1 MNSRKTRLPE
11 IIDILTHQVISSQED
26 LSRQLAVRGHFI
38 TQATLSRDLKLLK
51 ANKISDDRGS
61 YRYIIGDSKLN
72 GRSRGRR
79 KDGSHDGGDPDTT
92 DGNHNSVLSISITG
106 NIVVIKT
113 RNGYASGLAYDIDT
127 LGSALVLGT
136 IPGTDT
142 VFVAMREGTPKIDI
156 YNLFSTFLPS
166 QIMIDARGFFNE

>member
-1 MNSRKTRLPE
+1 M
-11 IIDILTHQVISSQED
+11 
-26 LSRQLAVRGHFI
+26 
-38 TQATLSRDLKLLK
+38 
-51 ANKISDDRGS
+51 
-61 YRYIIGDSKLN
+61 
-72 GRSRGRR
+72 
-79 KDGSHDGGDPDTT
+79 
-92 DGNHNSVLSISITG
+92 LSISITG

-136 IPGTDT
+136 IPGADT

-156 YNLFSTFLPS
+156 YNLFSTFLPG

>member
-79 KDGSHDGGDPDTT
+79 KDG
-92 DGNHNSVLSISITG
+92 
-106 NIVVIKT
+106 
-113 RNGYASGLAYDIDT
+113 
-127 LGSALVLGT
+127 
-136 IPGTDT
+136 
-142 VFVAMREGTPKIDI
+142 
-156 YNLFSTFLPS
+156 
-166 QIMIDARGFFNE
+166 